1 MFIPPK
7 YFSTLVSTFWLLVA
21 VLIPLQACSNIES
34 NPSAVAAIESR
45 PDLSITLY
53 GETNSQAA
61 YIKPRSDDSDS
72 NFVVAASSYMKKV
85 NKNLS
90 ERDAREYA
98 AYIKQASEEHGVDKA
113 LLLATIKVESRFNR
127 KAVSPD
133 GAKGL
138 TQVIPKYH
146 RAKIAAASKR
156 FNGDIF
162 HPGVNIHVGTL
173 VLLGCMS
180 PKQSLP
186 KVLAC
191 YNGSTKPNKY
201 TRLVLTEY
209 RIVKRSV
216 G

>member
-1 MFIPPK
+1 MIIPPK
-7 YFSTLVSTFWLLVA
+7 FFSTFVSTLWLLVVA
-21 VLIPLQACSNIES
+21 LIPLQACSNIES
-34 NPSAVAAIESR
+34 NQSVASISTVNYYVDSSHQSA
-45 PDLSITLY
+45 DT
-53 GETNSQAA
+53 
-61 YIKPRSDDSDS
+61 KPLQDDNDS
-72 NFVVAASSYMKKV
+72 KFVVAASSYMKRV

-90 ERDAREYA
+90 EHDAREYA
-98 AYIKQASEEHGVDKA
+98 AYIKQASEEHGVDRD

-173 VLLGCMS
+173 VLLDCMS
-180 PKQSLP
+180 LKQSLP

-191 YNGSTKPNKY
+191 YNGSAKPNQY
-201 TRLVLTEY
+201 TRLVLAEY
-209 RIVKRSV
+209 KVVKRSV